1 MSPRDRGACTGF
13 ARVRG
18 GLPSTTTCLSEVT
31 GRAGSMFS
39 TFSGASQSAARGPAF
54 PSKTM
59 ARLRPAPVSFP
70 RYLPMFDPDHF
81 ADVGFFEELAS
92 IGYRQVLLGGTG
104 SAALQVVSAQI
115 RAQTELNVVLYPGG
129 PGGVADADV
138 VVLPDV
144 MNSNSHFAR
153 PFGSGPVSTAMAVA
167 ERGLPF
173 VPVAYF
179 IMATSTAS
187 WFYDASPPP
196 STKVLLGCA
205 RYAAMLGYQ
214 HVALDYE
221 GDGRCELSLIRRLA
235 EIEGLRVLVSDAFSA
250 ARAKEAL
257 QAGASTV
264 VTPSNCFERHA
275 DPLAHAA
282 ALYDELLR

>member
-1 MSPRDRGACTGF
+1 
-13 ARVRG
+13 
-18 GLPSTTTCLSEVT
+18 
-31 GRAGSMFS
+31 
-39 TFSGASQSAARGPAF
+39 
-54 PSKTM
+54 M
-59 ARLRPAPVSFP
+59 ARLRPAPLNFP

-81 ADVGFFEELAS
+81 SDVGFFEELAS

-104 SAALQVVSAQI
+104 SAALQAVSAEI
-115 RAQTELNVVLYPGG
+115 RAHTELKVVLYPGG

-153 PFGSGPVSTAMAVA
+153 PFGSGPVSTAMVVA
-167 ERGLPF
+167 ERRLPY

-179 IMATSTAS
+179 IMGASTAS
-187 WFYDASPPP
+187 WFYDASPAP

-205 RYAAMLGYQ
+205 RYAAMLGYR
-214 HVALDYE
+214 HLALDYE
-221 GDGRCELSLIRRLA
+221 GDARCELSTIRRLA
-235 EIEGLRVLVSDAFSA
+235 EIEGLNVLVSDAFSP

-257 QAGASTV
+257 RAGASTV
-264 VTPSNCFERHA
+264 VTPSNCFERHK

-282 ALYDELLR
+282 ALYDALLG

>member
-1 MSPRDRGACTGF
+1 MG
-13 ARVRG
+13 
-18 GLPSTTTCLSEVT
+18 
-31 GRAGSMFS
+31 
-39 TFSGASQSAARGPAF
+39 QSVGHTLAF
-54 PSKTM
+54 PCSTM
-59 ARLRPAPVSFP
+59 ARFRPVPVNFP

-81 ADVGFFEELAS
+81 ADVGFFEELAA
-92 IGYRQVLLGGTG
+92 IGYQEILLGGTG
-104 SAALQVVSAQI
+104 SAALQSLSADI
-115 RAQTELNVVLYPGG
+115 RANTDLKVVLYPGG

-144 MNSNSHFAR
+144 MNSNSHYAR

-179 IMATSTAS
+179 IMAASTAS

-196 STKVLLGCA
+196 SPKVLLGCA
-205 RYAAMLGYQ
+205 RYAAMIGYR
-214 HVALDYE
+214 HLALDYE
-221 GDGRCELSLIRRLA
+221 GDGRCELSTITHLA
-235 EIEGLRVLVSDAFSA
+235 AIEGLNVLVSDAFSPG
-250 ARAKEAL
+250 RAVEAL

-264 VTPSNCFERHA
+264 ITPSNCFERHS

-282 ALYDELLR
+282 GLYDALLR